1 MQALFQIGSGQ
12 PPVVPDFLSRDARDF
27 ILKCLQVNPNNR
39 PTAAQLLNHSF
50 LKRPQTSSFPA
61 SPHSNS
67 LRS

>member
-1 MQALFQIGSGQ
+1 MQALFQIGKGEL
-12 PPVVPDFLSRDARDF
+12 PAIPDSLSRDARDF

-39 PTAAQLLNHSF
+39 PTAAQLLDHPF
-50 LKRPQTSSFPA
+50 MKRPQTSSVPA